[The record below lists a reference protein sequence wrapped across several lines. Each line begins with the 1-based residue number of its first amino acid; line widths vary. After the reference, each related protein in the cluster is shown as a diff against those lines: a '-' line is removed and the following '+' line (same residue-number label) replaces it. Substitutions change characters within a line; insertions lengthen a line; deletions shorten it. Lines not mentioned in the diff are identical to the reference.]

1 MKRTLNHAV
10 QSVTFMT
17 VVLFL
22 ITSCA
27 SQIKFTSSW
36 TNRQV
41 KIKNS
46 PTVMVMVL
54 GKPNSDVRKNIED
67 DMVARL
73 KKDGVN
79 VVAATGLLQSGVK
92 YDSAMLVSL
101 LKKNNIDLL
110 LTNAVVSRS
119 ENQRFIPGTVQSTE
133 IMVPSGGAANPN
145 IPYNNVNN
153 GFNGYYNYYN
163 YYNYASVA
171 NSYQTIDATPT
182 MGTTIVDVFI
192 VIESN
197 LYEVGTSQLI
207 WHGQS
212 TSTTKDPTESE
223 IKAFSKAV
231 IGDINKNKLL
241 VK

>member
-1 MKRTLNHAV
+1 
-10 QSVTFMT
+10 
-17 VVLFL
+17 
-22 ITSCA
+22 
-27 SQIKFTSSW
+27 
-36 TNRQV
+36 
-41 KIKNS
+41 
-46 PTVMVMVL
+46 MVMVL

-197 LYEVGTSQLI
+197 LYDVETSQLI